1 MQSVVCSH
9 CHKIMGGT
17 SCSSKSK
24 RKYIYYQFNN
34 CGMTISENKLEDK
47 IMVFLNNM
55 LDYFLLIDNTFKPF
69 LNQDIDKEIKKYNNM
84 LKELNTQEQRIKTA
98 FVKGNIELKMFQD
111 ELDSIITQKQDIEL
125 KLKDLQFSNQN
136 LDHRDDIRLVSTLK
150 EIEKLKYKSYHVRKN
165 GLWNK
170 LTKEQKYDL
179 ISKYIDTIEVSKVKE
194 EIIIKNIN
202 INNKE
207 LENFGYLFRNDCF
220 DMGINID
227 KQDLILSNEKTKEQ
241 INEYIK
247 SLSEFYKISST
258 TIDKRLLSLEK
269 IKSDNILQIIPN
281 KRKNKLENEKY
292 TLLQISG

>member
-1 MQSVVCSH
+1 
-9 CHKIMGGT
+9 
-17 SCSSKSK
+17 
-24 RKYIYYQFNN
+24 
-34 CGMTISENKLEDK
+34 MTISENKLENK
-47 IMVFLNNM
+47 IILFLNDM

-69 LNQDIDKEIKKYNNM
+69 LNQDINKEIKRYNKM
-84 LKELNTQEQRIKTA
+84 LKELNTQEQRIKNA
-98 FVKGNIELKMFQD
+98 FVKGNIELKIFQD
-111 ELDSIITQKQDIEL
+111 ELDNINNQKQDIEL

-136 LDHRDDIRLVSTLK
+136 LDHRDNIRLVSTLK
-150 EIEKLKYKSYHVRKN
+150 EIEKLKYKSYYVRKN

-179 ISKYIDTIEVSKVKE
+179 INKYIDTIEVSKVKE

-220 DMGINID
+220 DLVINID

-247 SLSEFYKISST
+247 SLSEFYKVSST
-258 TIDKRLLSLEK
+258 TIDKELLNIDD
-269 IKSDNILQIIPN
+269 IKNDNILQIIPN
-281 KRKNKLENEKY
+281 KRENKFEKESL
-292 TLLQISG
+292 TLLSINA